1 LCPLT
6 LVFRYTELYLKYK
19 KYLELKESKQAEAIK
34 TLLRDDFERKFSYDQ
49 LVLLREIATKKY
61 KFEEL

>member
-1 LCPLT
+1 LT
-6 LVFRYTELYLKYK
+6 LTSSYTELYLKYK
-19 KYLELKESKQAEAIK
+19 KFLELKENKQAEAIK
-34 TLLRDDFERKFSYDQ
+34 TLLRDDFERKFTYDQ

>member
-1 LCPLT
+1 
-6 LVFRYTELYLKYK
+6 
-19 KYLELKESKQAEAIK
+19 LELKESKQAEAIK